1 MNNTFSRREQDER
14 NQLHANLRVL
24 DDRVARIKQDL
35 SDLHKLYRE
44 TKSAARGIRE
54 HLQDQEVRRMAPHL
68 YAAMNEG
75 PRAYLKRVCLDPF
88 GYFCMKHDG
97 LCRRMVDM
105 ARDGAV
111 NAGRVIKALFDLSPT
126 FIGASNYEFSGS
138 KILKNYIYLK

>member
-1 MNNTFSRREQDER
+1 
-14 NQLHANLRVL
+14 
-24 DDRVARIKQDL
+24 
-35 SDLHKLYRE
+35 
-44 TKSAARGIRE
+44 
-54 HLQDQEVRRMAPHL
+54 MAPHL

-126 FIGASNYEFSGS
+126 FIGASNYEYTGS
-138 KILKNYIYLK
+138 KFGKKLYIFKITFF